1 MATSLH
7 IALLT
12 KEQFANQYE
21 REKLEAGE
29 STDFSNVVHE
39 GYETFWIGPRLWF
52 HEEFMAKPFTWGMSR
67 IITKEELLKML
78 APAREYVNDPEE
90 GFEADVIASVLSDYK
105 DLEDKLNALNEETHI
120 LIGHAV

>member
-12 KEQFANQYE
+12 KEQFANQYQ
-21 REKLEAGE
+21 REKLEDGG

-39 GYETFWIGPRLWF
+39 GYENFWIGPRLWF
-52 HEEFMAKPFTWGMSR
+52 HEEFMAKPFVWGMSR
-67 IITKEELLKML
+67 IITKDELLKML
-78 APAREYVNDPEE
+78 PPAREYLNNPEE
-90 GFEADVIASVLSDYK
+90 SFEADVIASVLSDYQE
-105 DLEDKLNALNEETHI
+105 LEDKLNVLNEETHV